1 MCFSYFDLSSVLYS
15 LLISFTKF
23 CVVHVAIES
32 SSDCVS
38 ESCFKFGCKN
48 TKYFYSECECET
60 NLMKSEVSL
69 HDGHLLK
76 FNRLY
81 FVFLEETAGNVK
93 LNNYES

>member
-1 MCFSYFDLSSVLYS
+1 M
-15 LLISFTKF
+15 K
-23 CVVHVAIES
+23 VVSNLAAKIQNI
-32 SSDCVS
+32 
-38 ESCFKFGCKN
+38 F
-48 TKYFYSECECET
+48 SECECET